1 MEEIRGKNPLVL
13 EIDLSKESFE
23 KISVDSEDM
32 LLYLGGKGLALKL
45 LYDRLKPEIDPL
57 GPDNILIFMTGPLN
71 GTGAPCS
78 SRFSGVTKSPLT
90 KIIAHSSCGG
100 PFGSALKAAGYDGV
114 IITGK
119 SAERVRIHISPHGV
133 EFKDGQVLWAKR
145 LRETKAQL
153 DRDQPGAA
161 FLAIGPAGENK
172 VLYANI
178 ASGDRYLGRAGM
190 GAVMGS
196 KNLKA
201 ITVSGEGPACKT
213 APANPALL
221 EQLTNTAREY
231 IERNLF
237 TGTLYKQYGTLTNV
251 RLCNEGKILPVR
263 NFSEG
268 MAAKAEEVYG
278 ERFQQVYRTKP
289 HPCKFCYILCGHKG
303 TYSDGEHKIPEYETT
318 TLLGPNLG
326 VFDRDRITQWNDLC
340 SELGLDTM
348 SLGNTLGFVME
359 LEEKGDKKELDKKG
373 YTWTGLKFGNPDGI
387 DRMICDIAAQ
397 QGQGKELSKGTKYLS
412 EQYGGREYAIQVKG
426 LEMAGYDPRGAYGQG
441 LAYAV
446 ANRGACHLSASLFVL
461 EVFTG
466 YLKPCATWGK
476 SAYVVFLES
485 LSNGINSLPTC
496 LFTSFAYL
504 LEPVR
509 SFQKYWLTRILFKI
523 AMRYFYFFVVPK
535 FMNISLYTKLFEAC
549 TGVEM
554 SKSQFLEAGDRIH
567 TLERYMN
574 TREGISRKDDTLP
587 ERFLREGRK
596 KDPERKIVPLEKML
610 DGYYKKRGFDRNGI
624 PTDRTLKEL
633 GIQPK

>member
-1 MEEIRGKNPLVL
+1 MEEIRRKNPLVL
-13 EIDLSKESFE
+13 EIDLTLQ
-23 KISVDSEDM
+23 SVKQVSVKSEDM

-45 LYDRLKPEIDPL
+45 LYDRLEPGIDSL

-78 SRFSGVTKSPLT
+78 ARFSAVTKSPLT
-90 KIIAHSSCGG
+90 RIIAHSSCGG
-100 PFGSALKAAGYDGV
+100 YFGSALKAAGYEGV
-114 IITGK
+114 IIKGRAAGHVIIDIRPEK
-119 SAERVRIHISPHGV
+119 V
-133 EFKDGQVLWAKR
+133 EFKDGSDLWGKG
-145 LRETKAQL
+145 LTETKAL
-153 DRDQPGAA
+153 LGSDA
-161 FLAIGPAGENK
+161 FLAIGPAGENA
-172 VLYANI
+172 VWYANI

-201 ITVSGEGPACKT
+201 ITVTGNGQTCKT

-221 EQLTNTAREY
+221 EQLTKTAREY

-278 ERFQQVYRTKP
+278 ESFQKAYQTKP
-289 HPCKFCYILCGHKG
+289 HPCKFCYILCGHNG
-303 TYSDGEHKIPEYETT
+303 TYSDGPHKIPEYETT
-318 TLLGPNLG
+318 SLLGPNLG
-326 VFDRDRITQWNDLC
+326 VFDRERITQWNDLC
-340 SELGLDTM
+340 SDLGLDTM

-359 LEEKGDKKELDKKG
+359 LEEMQGEKGWRK
-373 YTWTGLKFGNPDGI
+373 TGLKFGDPAGI
-387 DRMICDIAAQ
+387 GQMIENIARRTDE
-397 QGQGKELSKGTKYLS
+397 GDELANGTRYLS
-412 EQYGGREYAIQVKG
+412 ETYGGKEYAIQVKG
-426 LEMAGYDPRGAYGQG
+426 LEMAGYDPRGTYGQG

-446 ANRGACHLSASLFVL
+446 ANRGACHLSASLFVM

-466 YLKPCATWGK
+466 YLKPHATWGK

-485 LSNGINSLPTC
+485 LNNGINSLPTC

-504 LEPVR
+504 LETPLVKR
-509 SFQKYWLTRILFKI
+509 FQKYWFTRVAFKFF
-523 AMRYFYFFVVPK
+523 MRYLYFFVIPL
-535 FMNISLYTKLFEAC
+535 MDISLYTKLFEAC
-549 TGVEM
+549 TGFEM
-554 SKSQFLEAGDRIH
+554 SKTQFLKAGTRIH

-596 KDPERKIVPLEKML
+596 KDPEGKIVPLEKMI
-610 DGYYKKRGFDRNGI
+610 DGYYKKRGYDRNGI
-624 PTDRTLKEL
+624 PTEGTLKEL
-633 GIQPK
+633 GIEPK